1 VHQGPSGRDGLVRMS
16 ISVVIP
22 NWNGES
28 LLPSCL
34 ASLQSQ
40 TLKDFETII
49 VDDCS
54 IDRSLDLLETGYPWV
69 KVIRMP
75 RNSGFAAAANA
86 GIRAASGEVVVLV
99 NNDVELEP
107 SFLEVTAATLDAN
120 PQYSFMSAKILIMP
134 DRRTIH
140 SAGDFYRRNGVPGNR
155 GVWTPDIGQYD
166 RPEPVFGPCAAA
178 AAYRRT
184 MLDDVAED
192 GQVFDESLFM
202 YFEDVDLNFRAQ
214 LRGHRCLYQP
224 EAVAY
229 HRLSASASGPL
240 SSFYCGRNLLLV
252 LLKDMPPDLLRR
264 SYLDILWAQCG
275 FTAESIRHFREPAAR
290 ARLRGQLASLW
301 QMPSFLAMRRH
312 IRRRQMV
319 TSSYISSIL
328 E

>member
-1 VHQGPSGRDGLVRMS
+1 MLLT
-16 ISVVIP
+16 VVIP
-22 NWNGES
+22 NWNGET

-34 ASLQSQ
+34 ASLENQ
-40 TLKDFETII
+40 TLRDFETIV

-54 IDRSLDLLETGYPWV
+54 TDRSVDLIRSGYPWV
-69 KVIRMP
+69 NIVELP

-86 GIRAASGEVVVLV
+86 GIRAASGDIVVLV

-107 SFLEVTAATLDAN
+107 RFLEVTAVTLDAN
-120 PQYSFMSAKILIMP
+120 PQYTFMSAKILIMSG
-134 DRRTIH
+134 RRTIH
-140 SAGDFYRRNGVPGNR
+140 SAGDFYGRNGVPGNR
-155 GVWTPDIGQYD
+155 GVWTTDMGQYD

-184 MLDDVAED
+184 MLDDVAEN

-202 YFEDVDLNFRAQ
+202 YLEDVDLNFRAQ

-229 HRLSASASGPL
+229 HRLSASAAGPL

-252 LLKDMPPDLLRR
+252 LLKDMPQDILRR
-264 SYLDILWAQCG
+264 SYLEILRAQLA
-275 FTAESIRHFREPAAR
+275 FTLESIRHFREPAAR
-290 ARLRGQLASLW
+290 ARLRGQVAATW
-301 QMPSFLAMRRH
+301 QIPLFLAMRRR